1 MNNSKPQ
8 TLTANFYFPGT
19 NVIGEVICKENPM
32 TPARMRKI
40 QIFRENGYKVFI
52 WQEEDIMN
60 PEGFDRIMRELFK
73 ELGRDYDQE
82 KEANELT
89 NI

>member
-19 NVIGEVICKENPM
+19 NVIGEVICKENP
-32 TPARMRKI
+32 
-40 QIFRENGYKVFI
+40 
-52 WQEEDIMN
+52 QEEDIMH

>member
-1 MNNSKPQ
+1 
-8 TLTANFYFPGT
+8 
-19 NVIGEVICKENPM
+19 
-32 TPARMRKI
+32 MRKI